1 MRTTRAIH
9 AVERLKTRSG
19 NPQFAA
25 ISLSG
30 GLFYLDARRFR
41 QIRRRVRSAEAAQGE
56 QARPRVRRADQEE

>member
-19 NPQFAA
+19 NPQYTA

-30 GLFYLDARRFR
+30 GLFYLIDKSRRQR
-41 QIRRRVRSAEAAQGE
+41 
-56 QARPRVRRADQEE
+56 